1 VANLDLLIRIFYP
14 HPRFRKKKRLNM
26 SIVSIAM
33 LKGGLGKT
41 TTAINL
47 GAALEQRGKKVLLI
61 DADPQGNMSQ
71 ALGIVEESP
80 KNLFS
85 ELSKTIR
92 GETGDLSESVIQTR
106 CGLYLVPSSYE
117 LAGAELELVSVY
129 GREQVL
135 TWLLEK
141 IRYQFDYIFIDCPP
155 AIGMLTVN
163 ALVASDYVLIPM
175 QAEFLPLKGLQ
186 TFLQHLK
193 TIKRLNNRLEI
204 LGFVLTR
211 YDERKVM
218 NRQIFNLMEK
228 EFGDKVFRTH
238 IRSNIQLAKAQ
249 EAGTDI
255 FHFDNHSH
263 GARDYEDLAEEFQTK
278 MNSN

>member
-1 VANLDLLIRIFYP
+1 MI
-14 HPRFRKKKRLNM
+14 
-26 SIVSIAM
+26 IVSIAM

-47 GAALEQRGKKVLLI
+47 AAALEQKGKKVLLV

-71 ALGIVEESP
+71 ALGISEDSA

-85 ELSKTIR
+85 ELSKVIK
-92 GETGDLSESVIQTR
+92 GETGDLSDVVIQTR
-106 CGLYLVPSSYE
+106 CGLYLVPSSFD

-129 GREQVL
+129 GREQVF

-141 IRYQFDYIFIDCPP
+141 IRPQFDYIFIDCPP

-175 QAEFLPLKGLQ
+175 QAEYLPLKGLR
-186 TFLQHLK
+186 TFMQHIK
-193 TIKRLNNRLEI
+193 AIKRLNSKLEV
-204 LGFVLTR
+204 LGYVITR

-218 NRQIFNLMEK
+218 NRQISNAMEQ
-228 EFGDKVFRTH
+228 EFGDKVFQTH

-255 FHFDNHSH
+255 FHFDKHSH
-263 GARDYEDLAEEFQTK
+263 GAQDYEELAKEFQVK
-278 MNSN
+278 IDSN